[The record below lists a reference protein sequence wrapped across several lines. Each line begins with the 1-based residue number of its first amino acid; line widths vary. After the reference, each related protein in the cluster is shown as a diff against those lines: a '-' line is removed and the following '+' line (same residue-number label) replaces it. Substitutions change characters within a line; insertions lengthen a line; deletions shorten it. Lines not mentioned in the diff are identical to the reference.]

1 MGWLQK
7 LSNRTRLA
15 LLAGLSAGISALA
28 LQLITTVIPL
38 PIPLLLLLSAI
49 FTGALTLIGYR
60 ASHRPV
66 VQWADIA
73 PEELLANPS
82 AIAQIATGD
91 DELGALLEI
100 FEGLLEQIQHQDKV
114 MQAYNEELE
123 MQVDKRTKELQRQA
137 DYVRNTL
144 DSMAEALFAT
154 GPNGVIQSVNRAA
167 AEITGYTADEL
178 IGRYVDTLFFS
189 SVSELENDNDWLS
202 QVREGQ
208 RLSNDERWLMPQEG
222 DRVPVLFS
230 AASITDSTGRHQGIV
245 CLALDITARKQ
256 FENELA
262 QARDEAVEATRLK
275 SEFLATMS
283 HEIRTPMNGIMGL
296 TSLMLDTRESS
307 RSQPH
312 LAARH

>member
-222 DRVPVLFS
+222 DRVPVLF
-230 AASITDSTGRHQGIV
+230 
-245 CLALDITARKQ
+245 
-256 FENELA
+256 
-262 QARDEAVEATRLK
+262 
-275 SEFLATMS
+275 
-283 HEIRTPMNGIMGL
+283 
-296 TSLMLDTRESS
+296 
-307 RSQPH
+307 
-312 LAARH
+312 